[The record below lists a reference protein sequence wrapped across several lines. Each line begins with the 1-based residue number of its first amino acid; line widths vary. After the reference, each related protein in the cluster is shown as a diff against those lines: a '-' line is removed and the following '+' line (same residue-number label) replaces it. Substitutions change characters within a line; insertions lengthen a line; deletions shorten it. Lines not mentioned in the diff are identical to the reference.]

1 MDRFIGNSIV
11 TASTFILNLKS
22 SMDRFIGFAFTL
34 DDCNSENLKSSMD
47 RFIADAPLN
56 DNGIPKFK
64 IQYG

>member
-47 RFIADAPLN
+47 RFIGSQRRYPLP
-56 DNGIPKFK
+56 ISE
-64 IQYG
+64 I